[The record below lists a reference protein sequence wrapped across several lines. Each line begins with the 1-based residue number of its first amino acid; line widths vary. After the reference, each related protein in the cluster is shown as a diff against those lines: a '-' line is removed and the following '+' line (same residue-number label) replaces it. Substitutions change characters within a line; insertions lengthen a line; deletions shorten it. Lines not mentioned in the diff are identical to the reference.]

1 MALFFE
7 GSTQCATSSHALVL
21 ARRYSPIDRGLVLP
35 MFLARDHPIPGRSR
49 AQHIGR
55 ERESTVARCRSLVSV
70 VLYGES
76 TRVLSREIHVTEGD
90 ASEGIV

>member
-1 MALFFE
+1 MGHIVSCTRACPSLF
-7 GSTQCATSSHALVL
+7 S
-21 ARRYSPIDRGLVLP
+21 D
-35 MFLARDHPIPGRSR
+35 RSR
-49 AQHIGR
+49 SGSANVPGAGSPHSWEESGPAHR

-90 ASEGIV
+90 ASEGMV